1 MRFDQ
6 VIDRRGTFCTQW
18 DFVQDRFGVSGLLPF
33 TISDTDF
40 AVPDE
45 VTSVLKERLEHPVFG
60 YTRWNHDAFK
70 NSVIYWYK
78 HRLKTQISGDWTQYS
93 PSVIYSI
100 SVLLQLMSSENSGI
114 VLQTPAYDAF
124 FKVIKENNRKVVEN
138 PLSYNKDRYD
148 IDFAD
153 LEEKLAQS
161 QNEILLL
168 CSPHNPTG
176 RVWTRKELESIV
188 ALCQKYNVFLIVD
201 EIHMDVLRK
210 GITHHPIVSITQR
223 NVASASSGTKTFNFP
238 GLMFSY
244 ILLPDAD
251 LREKF
256 QEILKGRDGL
266 SSASIMGMLATM
278 TAYQTC
284 ETWVEELNDY
294 IDQNISYVT
303 QFLQNEFPQIKVVDS
318 QATYLMWLDVSALN
332 FSMEQLQDALI
343 HVGKVAIMD
352 GKVYGGNG
360 NRFLRL
366 NVGCPRSKVIE
377 GLKRLKQGIHSL
389 ND

>member
-1 MRFDQ
+1 MKFDQ
-6 VIDRRGTFCTQW
+6 IIERKGTFCTQW
-18 DFVQDRFGVSGLLPF
+18 DFVQDRFGVSELLPF

-45 VTSVLKERLEHPVFG
+45 VTNVLKERLEHPIFG

-70 NSVIYWYK
+70 NSVIYWYE
-78 HRLKTQISGDWTQYS
+78 HRLKTQIAENWIQYS

-100 SVLLQLMSSENSGI
+100 SVLFQLMSSENGGV

-124 FKVIKENNRKVVEN
+124 FKVIKENKRKVVES
-138 PLSYNKDRYD
+138 PLYYNEGRYD
-148 IDFAD
+148 IDFTD
-153 LEEKLAQS
+153 LEEKLAQP
-161 QNEILLL
+161 QNEMFLL

-176 RVWTRKELESIV
+176 RVWTKKELELIV
-188 ALCQKYNVFLIVD
+188 ELCQRYNVFLIVD

-210 GITHHPIVSITQR
+210 GVIHHPILSITQK

-238 GLMFSY
+238 GLIFSY
-244 ILLPDAD
+244 ILLPEEN

-256 QEILKGRDGL
+256 QKVLKGRDGL
-266 SSASIMGMLATM
+266 SSASNMGMLATM
-278 TAYQTC
+278 IAYQKC
-284 ETWVEELNDY
+284 EVWVDELNDY

-303 QFLQNEFPQIKVVDS
+303 RFLQNEFPQIKVVDS
-318 QATYLMWLDVSALN
+318 EATYLMWLDVDALG
-332 FSMEQLQDALI
+332 FSMEQLQNALI

-366 NVGCPRSKVIE
+366 NVGCPRSKVVE
-377 GLKRLKQGIHSL
+377 GIKRLKQGIHSL
-389 ND
+389 NN

>member
-1 MRFDQ
+1 MKFDQ
-6 VIDRRGTFCTQW
+6 AIDRKGTFCTQW
-18 DFVQDRFGVSGLLPF
+18 DFVQDRFGVPGLLPF

-45 VTSVLKERLEHPVFG
+45 VTKVLKERLEHPVFG
-60 YTRWNHDAFK
+60 YTRWNHNAFK

-78 HRLKTQISGDWTQYS
+78 YRLKTQISGEWIQYS

-100 SVLLQLMSSENSGI
+100 SVLIQLMSSENSGI

-138 PLSYNKDRYD
+138 PLYYNGDRYD

-153 LEEKLAQS
+153 LEEKLAKS

-176 RVWTRKELESIV
+176 RVWTKKELESIV
-188 ALCQKYNVFLIVD
+188 ALCQKYSVFLIVD

-210 GITHHPIVSITQR
+210 GVKHYPIVSITQK

-238 GLMFSY
+238 SLIFSY
-244 ILLPDAD
+244 ILLPDES

-256 QEILKGRDGL
+256 QGVLKGRDGL

-278 TAYQTC
+278 TAYQKC
-284 ETWVEELNDY
+284 ENWVDELNDY
-294 IDQNISYVT
+294 LDQNISYVT
-303 QFLQNEFPQIKVVDS
+303 EFLQNELPQIKVVDS
-318 QATYLMWLDVSALN
+318 QATYLMWLDVSALD
-332 FSMEQLQDALI
+332 FPMEQLQNALI

-360 NRFLRL
+360 NHFLRL
-366 NVGCPRSKVIE
+366 NVGCPRTKVIE
-377 GLKRLKQGIHSL
+377 GLKRLKQGIYSL
-389 ND
+389 NK